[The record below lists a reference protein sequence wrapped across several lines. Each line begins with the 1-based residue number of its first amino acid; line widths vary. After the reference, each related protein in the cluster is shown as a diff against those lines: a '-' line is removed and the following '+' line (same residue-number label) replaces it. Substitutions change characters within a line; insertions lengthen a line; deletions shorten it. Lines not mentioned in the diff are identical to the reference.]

1 MPAEQASLWLVG
13 PGIEDAAIMKP
24 LWQQVHEDGG
34 YRLEYCD
41 TEAQMLARA
50 AELLRAAGVTRALPA
65 DPHA

>member
-13 PGIEDAAIMKP
+13 PDIEDAAIMKP

-50 AELLRAAGVTRALPA
+50 AELLRAAGVTRALPP

>member
-1 MPAEQASLWLVG
+1 
-13 PGIEDAAIMKP
+13 MKP